1 MGQVS
6 ASHELL
12 PQAGDD
18 PARPRAAGPR
28 LPRPWL
34 AAWVIGVTAAFTAYL
49 RLAGTWPVNSDGAGN
64 ALQAWA
70 MLHGNVALTGWSL
83 SDVSFYTTELPQYML
98 VDLVRGLH
106 PDVVHIAAA
115 MTYTL
120 AVLFAALLAK
130 GRSTGREAVTR
141 VLVAAGIMLAPQL
154 ASGVDV
160 LVSSPDHIGTSVPV
174 MAAWLILD
182 RAGRRWYVA
191 VAAAA
196 LLGWATVADTLVLFI
211 GVLPLVLVCAV
222 RVYRA
227 TVIDRAGLAAQRYE
241 ITLGVTALAAGA
253 LAEVTLALIHGL
265 GGFFVSP
272 PTTQFAQGATIV
284 NHNLAIAGQG
294 LLLLGGADFL
304 GLHLTGLIAFALLHV
319 VGVLLAAGALGLAAR
334 RFLRDLGLVD
344 QVLAAAVLINLASYV
359 LSTHAETL
367 SSTRQIAAVL
377 PFSAALAGRLLGRR
391 LMTAG
396 LVPVLAAV
404 LAGYLGGLG
413 YEISQPPAPAQN
425 QELAGWLAARH
436 LHTGLSGYWESNVV
450 TLASGNRVQI
460 RAVSSVN
467 GRLAPYPWES
477 DAGWYDPRRASAN
490 FVVLFPGRPAYPGFT
505 DTPAVLATFGPPAQ
519 TYQFGP
525 YTVLTWNKNLLTDL
539 H

>member
-1 MGQVS
+1 
-6 ASHELL
+6 
-12 PQAGDD
+12 
-18 PARPRAAGPR
+18 
-28 LPRPWL
+28 
-34 AAWVIGVTAAFTAYL
+34 
-49 RLAGTWPVNSDGAGN
+49 
-64 ALQAWA
+64 
-70 MLHGNVALTGWSL
+70 
-83 SDVSFYTTELPQYML
+83 
-98 VDLVRGLH
+98 
-106 PDVVHIAAA
+106 
-115 MTYTL
+115 
-120 AVLFAALLAK
+120 
-130 GRSTGREAVTR
+130 
-141 VLVAAGIMLAPQL
+141 
-154 ASGVDV
+154 
-160 LVSSPDHIGTSVPV
+160 

-182 RAGRRWYVA
+182 RAGRRRYVA

-227 TVIDRAGLAAQRYE
+227 TVIDRARLAAQRYE
-241 ITLGVTALAAGA
+241 ITLGVTALAAGV

-265 GGFFVSP
+265 GGFFVSA

-319 VGVLLAAGALGLAAR
+319 VGVLLAAGALWLAAR

-359 LSTHAETL
+359 LSTYAETL

-377 PFSAALAGRLLGRR
+377 PFSAALAGRLLGPR
-391 LMTAG
+391 LMAAG